1 MDGWEFGSMLF
12 KHSVVGLYTYFKYAK
27 MGGRTRSA
35 VPLRRVHMLP
45 QKIPWEHIVSKVLY
59 YTTFFAKM
67 DEKDPL

>member
-1 MDGWEFGSMLF
+1 MVYIFYVHNVVALSTNS
-12 KHSVVGLYTYFKYAK
+12 KHTK

-45 QKIPWEHIVSKVLY
+45 QKIPWEHIVPKVLY